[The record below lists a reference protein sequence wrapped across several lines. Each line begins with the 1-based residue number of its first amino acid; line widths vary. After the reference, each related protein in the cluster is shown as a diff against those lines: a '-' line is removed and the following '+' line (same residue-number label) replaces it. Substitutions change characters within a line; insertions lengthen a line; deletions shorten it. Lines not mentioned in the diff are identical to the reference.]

1 MDDPARAQWTAWLTA
16 LALTLASALMLS
28 GTAALTPRT
37 ERAVAT
43 TPSAAQLMAEGDRRM
58 ATGDFIGALQV
69 YDDAL
74 VRDPEDVALYYR
86 AGAALSHLQ
95 EREQAIAMF
104 LWVVRHGSPE
114 REEVRLARKWLEA
127 TRVRIPLSRP
137 PASPR

>member
-16 LALTLASALMLS
+16 LALTVASALMLS
-28 GTAALTPRT
+28 GTAALTPRA

-43 TPSAAQLMAEGDRRM
+43 TPSAAQLMVEGDRRM
-58 ATGDFIGALQV
+58 AAGDFSGALQA

-74 VRDPEDVALYYR
+74 LRDPEDVGLYYR

-104 LWVVRHGSPE
+104 LWVVRHGPPE
-114 REEVRLARKWLEA
+114 REEVRLAQQWLEA
-127 TRVRIPLSRP
+127 ARVLVPRRRP
-137 PASPR
+137 PGSPR